1 LAAEGLP
8 GAAGGGEKLEWV
20 LSREPT
26 PICNPLCRFFR
37 CAKKALD
44 FKRNPPWCRWVNA
57 PCIGYKC
64 PYAQCIQ
71 VKMLPDGRCGLF
83 VKRKTEEKEAPDVV
97 EAFKGGA
104 IAKARKKLDKFG
116 L

>member
-1 LAAEGLP
+1 MQT
-8 GAAGGGEKLEWV
+8 WT

-44 FKRNPPWCRWVNA
+44 FKRNPPWCNWVEA
-57 PCIGYKC
+57 ACIGYQC

-71 VKMLPDGRCGLF
+71 AKLLPDGRCGLF
-83 VKRKTEEKEAPDVV
+83 VKRKTNEVEEDLTAVKA
-97 EAFKGGA
+97 AA
-104 IAKARKKLDKFG
+104 ASKARRKLDRLG